1 MENQNTINIE
11 FTQAEQNLMNQLT
24 LPTGAETIDG
34 IKMTGKEVALY
45 EFALGAASIGL
56 WTNVKIAKSAL
67 GKLNPK
73 AESHFFGYETSEQ
86 APGVRYKAGTSYT
99 CTPPAKSTKVGRNEP
114 CTCGSGKKYKKCCG

>member
-1 MENQNTINIE
+1 MNTNTMNTID
-11 FTQAEQNLMNQLT
+11 FTKAESNLIAELT
-24 LPTGAETIDG
+24 DFGPETIGG
-34 IKMTGKEVALY
+34 IKMSGIEVALY
-45 EFALGAASIGL
+45 DCAVGAAHMEL
-56 WTNVKIAKSAL
+56 WNNVVIAKSAL

-114 CTCGSGKKYKKCCG
+114 CKCGSGNKSKKCCK